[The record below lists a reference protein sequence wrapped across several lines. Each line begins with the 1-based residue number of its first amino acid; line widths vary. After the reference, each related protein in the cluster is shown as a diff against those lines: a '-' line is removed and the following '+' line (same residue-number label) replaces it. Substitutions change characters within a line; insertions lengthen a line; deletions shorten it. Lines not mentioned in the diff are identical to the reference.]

1 MTDALVQT
9 YGKHQYILQSK
20 FSTSVTN
27 EKKKQAWIKVAT
39 AVNAVNPAERKTVEQ
54 IKKKWE
60 DITGHVKKKERQA
73 RRQELKKINTTGNGF
88 LADEDDPDSVAT
100 CSEILNQSEQEVA
113 RILGPEI
120 LSGIP
125 GGQDSMILDNTA
137 LPKPV
142 SEQDLNQG
150 SNNSPCDD
158 ICDVLQDNLKAQ
170 LGKKRTKTLSEAQL
184 DVRQFNFI
192 FAVHLIGK
200 CEFSDISG
208 SVILCSRK

>member
-9 YGKHQYILQSK
+9 YGKHQ
-20 FSTSVTN
+20 
-27 EKKKQAWIKVAT
+27 KQAWIKVAT

-158 ICDVLQDNLKAQ
+158 ICDVLQVFSFIMFLFLHNIVAYENIFTSFYYLIFRPRRIISKLNWARKEQ
-170 LGKKRTKTLSEAQL
+170 RLFQKLSWM
-184 DVRQFNFI
+184 
-192 FAVHLIGK
+192 
-200 CEFSDISG
+200 
-208 SVILCSRK
+208 